1 MQKEQLSALMDGE
14 LIDNELINF
23 LSRDNELQQH
33 WYRYH
38 LIRDTLRGDVE
49 KQIYIDVSA
58 GVFAAI
64 GGEDSAPIVLI
75 PEAQPKPEVWHK
87 MPFWQKVRPWFSHV
101 GQAGLAA
108 GVSLA
113 VIVGVQKYNSTDPI
127 PTEVPAFSTFAI
139 GSMASPVSYGVAPNA
154 EQSNVQDHRR
164 HFAILQ
170 DYELQRRLH
179 AEPLDLKEI
188 KKAEVAAPEQNVAV
202 VTN

>member
-14 LIDNELINF
+14 LIDNVLIGS
-23 LSRDNELQQH
+23 LSQDRELQHQ

-49 KQIYIDVSA
+49 KSVHIDVSA
-58 GVFAAI
+58 HVFAAI
-64 GGEDSAPIVLI
+64 EKEEHPLVAII
-75 PEAQPKPEVWHK
+75 PEAQPKPEIWHK
-87 MPFWQKVRPWFSHV
+87 MPFWQKVKPWFSHV

-113 VIVGVQKYNSTDPI
+113 VIVGVQQYSSTDPI
-127 PTEVPAFSTFAI
+127 PTEVPTFNTFAI
-139 GSMASPVSYGVAPNA
+139 GSMASPVSYGSAPNV
-154 EQSNVQDHRR
+154 EQSNIQDHRR

-179 AEPLDLKEI
+179 AEPLDVKEMEQ
-188 KKAEVAAPEQNVAV
+188 AVSTAPKQNVELA
-202 VTN
+202 NK